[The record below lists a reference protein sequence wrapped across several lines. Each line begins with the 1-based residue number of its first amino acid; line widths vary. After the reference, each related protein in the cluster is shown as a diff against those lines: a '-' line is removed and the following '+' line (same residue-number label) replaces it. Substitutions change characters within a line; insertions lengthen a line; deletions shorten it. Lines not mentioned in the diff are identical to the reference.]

1 MPWLQSLKKTLK
13 TVSLFPEVIFTIN
26 ATIEYQEIVGFG
38 GAITDSAGLN
48 INYLPKAAQEK
59 LIE

>member
-1 MPWLQSLKKTLK
+1 MII
-13 TVSLFPEVIFTIN
+13 LFSEVIFTIN
-26 ATIEYQEIVGFG
+26 ASTEYQEIVGFG
-38 GAITDSAGLN
+38 GAMTDSAGLN

>member
-1 MPWLQSLKKTLK
+1 MII
-13 TVSLFPEVIFTIN
+13 LFPEVIFTIN
-26 ATIEYQEIVGFG
+26 ASTEYQEIVGFG